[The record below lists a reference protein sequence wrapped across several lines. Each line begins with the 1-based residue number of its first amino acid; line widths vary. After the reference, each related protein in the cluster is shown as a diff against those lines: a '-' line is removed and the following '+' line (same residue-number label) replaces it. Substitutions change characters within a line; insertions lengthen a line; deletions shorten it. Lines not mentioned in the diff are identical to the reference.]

1 MTQHEVSIHPLPGD
15 EDANTNKA
23 DVVKRMLVR
32 IAEGTIPH
40 GNLA

>member
-15 EDANTNKA
+15 EDANTNKT

-32 IAEGTIPH
+32 IPEGTIPH